1 MGPEAHLLCTQGGGS
16 TEKQRILEAQWT
28 ARLGLPLPCGPRAPF
43 FLQRPL
49 PGPTSPPRHL
59 SLRFFSLPVP
69 GSPKVPLTQVVKALP
84 WARRRH

>member
-1 MGPEAHLLCTQGGGS
+1 MGLEAHLLCTQGGGS
-16 TEKQRILEAQWT
+16 TEKQRILEARRT
-28 ARLGLPLPCGPRAPF
+28 ARLDLPLPCGPWALF

-59 SLRFFSLPVP
+59 SLHFFSLPVL
-69 GSPKVPLTQVVKALP
+69 GSPKVPLTQVVKASP